1 MKRKISLK
9 LTVTLA
15 VIALLIVSTSV
26 VGIFAAKNVKEMT
39 KKNLD
44 DVSEKVGEINT
55 IYSETLVNQ
64 SLFDYK
70 EQLNAIT
77 NTVENYMKAFELSTD
92 ITANNANV
100 RSILD
105 NPDETYESFLN
116 DAIQGIYEQ
125 ANNNAVDIAYLYIGY
140 ENGAT
145 YTYPSWDTSDYDPR
159 TRGWY
164 KEAMAEPNKV
174 NWSAPYIDIDNG
186 KLVMTATKVV
196 ENMNGEPIGVVAAD
210 INLDSLQKMMNSYSL
225 GETGY
230 IVAVDQN
237 GYILNHPEDQGKE
250 SSDAFTYV
258 GKKTE
263 EKTIIDYVEKD
274 TQKAEIAD
282 YTSEG
287 QEKTVI
293 MTKVSG
299 SNITLVGSFNKADI
313 LSIANQ
319 TSEEFDTFVVELNEN
334 MLQEEAN
341 TNNQMVL
348 IVLGL
353 IVIFSILTFF
363 GVDRILINKINV
375 LINGIDQMSKGDF
388 SKSVSFETP
397 TLELYN
403 AGNRLESL
411 RDSVKGILLQV
422 KKSTNQVDAVSSNLT
437 SHGEMLAS
445 SSDSVVNAVEEIANG
460 ATEQAID
467 ATDAAESMDELSNAI
482 DETSKSNNQTKTVA
496 NEATKKIQSSHLVIE
511 KMNETTINQKNTL
524 TEATKKT
531 EALSQVI
538 ESITGI
544 TDTISN
550 IAEQTNLLALNASI
564 EAARAGEHG
573 KGFAVVADEIR
584 KLAEETSHSTKE
596 IRSKI
601 EGVKITSTE
610 VVEAMG
616 EIENTTKAQETV
628 GSQVTNTFD
637 EINKSLLDVLENI
650 NKSTKHIMSVV
661 ASKNLVNGKIENIVA
676 VTEET
681 AAASEEVNATIDQ
694 QHIVVTEISD
704 LAKDLKTD
712 ILTLNQ
718 NIEQF
723 NL

>member
-1 MKRKISLK
+1 MKRKMSLK

-26 VGIFAAKNVKEMT
+26 VGLFAAGNIKEMT
-39 KKNLD
+39 QKNLE
-44 DVSEKVGEINT
+44 DVSVKVNEINT
-55 IYSETLVNQ
+55 TYSDTLVNQ

-70 EQLNAIT
+70 EQLDAIT
-77 NTVENYMKAFELSTD
+77 NTVENYMKAFELSAD

-105 NPDETYESFLN
+105 NPDETYERFLN
-116 DAIQGIYEQ
+116 NAIQGIYEQ
-125 ANNNAVDIAYLYIGY
+125 ANANDVNIAYLYIGY
-140 ENGAT
+140 ENGKT

-164 KEAMAEPNKV
+164 KEAMVNPDQV

-196 ENMNGEPIGVVAAD
+196 KNMDGEAIGVVAAD

-230 IVAVDQN
+230 IMAVDQN
-237 GYILNHPEDQGKE
+237 GYILNHPEDIGKE
-250 SSDAFTYV
+250 SSEDFTYV

-263 EKTIIDYVEKD
+263 EETIKEYVNSEENEA
-274 TQKAEIAD
+274 QIAD
-282 YTSEG
+282 YTSAGE
-287 QEKTVI
+287 EKTVI
-293 MTKVSG
+293 MTKVLG

-319 TSEEFDTFVVELNEN
+319 TSDEFNLFVEELNEN
-334 MLQEEAN
+334 MLKEEAN
-341 TNNQMVL
+341 VNNQMIL

-353 IVIFSILTFF
+353 IVIFSILTFII
-363 GVDRILINKINV
+363 VDRILIKKINV
-375 LINGIDQMSKGDF
+375 LIDGINQMSKGDF
-388 SKSVSFETP
+388 SKKVSFNAR
-397 TLELYN
+397 TLELHN

-411 RDSVKGILLQV
+411 RESIKEILLKV
-422 KKSTNQVDAVSSNLT
+422 KASSNAVNHVSSDLT

-445 SSDSVVNAVEEIANG
+445 SSDSVVSAVEEIANG
-460 ATEQAID
+460 ATEQAVD

-482 DETSKSNNQTKTVA
+482 DQTTKSNNQTKNVA
-496 NEATKKIQSSHLVIE
+496 DEATEKIKSSHLVIE
-511 KMNETTINQKNTL
+511 KMNDTTKHQKNTL
-524 TEATKKT
+524 AEATKKT

-544 TDTISN
+544 TDTISD

-584 KLAEETSHSTKE
+584 KLAEETSLSTKE
-596 IRSKI
+596 IRSKV
-601 EGVKITSTE
+601 EGVQVTSTE
-610 VVEAMG
+610 VVESME
-616 EIENTTKAQETV
+616 EIENSTKAQEAV
-628 GSQVTNTFD
+628 GSEVTNTFE
-637 EINKSLLDVLENI
+637 EINQSLLDVLKNI
-650 NKSTKHIMSVV
+650 DLSTDYILKVV
-661 ASKNLVNGKIENIVA
+661 ESKNLVNSKIENIVA

-681 AAASEEVNATIDQ
+681 AAASEEVNATIDE
-694 QHIVVTEISD
+694 QHIAVTEISD

-712 ILTLNQ
+712 VTALNE

>member
-1 MKRKISLK
+1 MKRKMSLK

-26 VGIFAAKNVKEMT
+26 VGLFAAKNVKEMT
-39 KKNLD
+39 QKNLE
-44 DVSEKVGEINT
+44 DVSVKVNEINT
-55 IYSETLVNQ
+55 TYSDTLINR

-70 EQLNAIT
+70 EQLDAIT
-77 NTVENYMKAFELSTD
+77 NTVENYMKAFELSAD
-92 ITANNANV
+92 ISANNANV

-105 NPDETYESFLN
+105 NPDETYERFLN
-116 DAIQGIYEQ
+116 NAIQGIYEQ
-125 ANNNAVDIAYLYIGY
+125 ANANDVNIAYLYIGY
-140 ENGAT
+140 ENGET

-159 TRGWY
+159 TREWY
-164 KEAMAEPNKV
+164 KEAMADPNKV

-196 ENMNGEPIGVVAAD
+196 KNMSDEAIGVVAAD

-230 IVAVDQN
+230 IMAVDQY
-237 GYILNHPEDQGKE
+237 GYILNHPEDLGKE
-250 SSDAFTYV
+250 SSEDFTYV
-258 GKKTE
+258 GKKTKE
-263 EKTIIDYVEKD
+263 ETIIEYIEDDMNEA
-274 TQKAEIAD
+274 QIAD
-282 YTSEG
+282 YTDGGE
-287 QEKTVI
+287 EKTVI
-293 MTKVSG
+293 MTKVPG

-319 TSEEFDTFVVELNEN
+319 TSEEFDSFVEELNEN

-341 TNNQMVL
+341 VSNQMIL

-363 GVDRILINKINV
+363 IVDRILIKKINV
-375 LINGIDQMSKGDF
+375 LIDGIDQMAKGDF
-388 SKSVSFETP
+388 SKNVSFKAH

-411 RDSVKGILLQV
+411 RESVKEILLKV
-422 KKSTNQVDAVSSNLT
+422 KASSSAVNNVSSSLT

-445 SSDSVVNAVEEIANG
+445 SSDSVVSAVEEIANG
-460 ATEQAID
+460 ATEQAVD

-482 DETSKSNNQTKTVA
+482 DETTKSNNQTKNVA
-496 NEATKKIQSSHLVIE
+496 DEATEKIKSSHLVIE
-511 KMNETTINQKNTL
+511 KMNETTTHQKNTL
-524 TEATKKT
+524 SEASKKT
-531 EALSQVI
+531 EALSHVI

-544 TDTISN
+544 TDTISD

-596 IRSKI
+596 IRSKV
-601 EGVKITSTE
+601 EGVQVTSSE
-610 VVEAMG
+610 VVESME
-616 EIENTTKAQETV
+616 EIENSTKAQEAV
-628 GSQVTNTFD
+628 GMEVTNTFE
-637 EINKSLLDVLENI
+637 EINQSLLDVLKNI
-650 NKSTKHIMSVV
+650 DLSTNYILKVV
-661 ASKNLVNGKIENIVA
+661 ESKNLVNGKIENIVA

-681 AAASEEVNATIDQ
+681 AAASEEVNATIDE
-694 QHIVVTEISD
+694 QHIAVTEISD

-712 ILTLNQ
+712 VTALNE

>member
-1 MKRKISLK
+1 MKRKMSLK

-26 VGIFAAKNVKEMT
+26 VGLFAAKNVKEMT
-39 KKNLD
+39 QKNLE
-44 DVSEKVGEINT
+44 DVSVKVNEINT
-55 IYSETLVNQ
+55 TYSDTLINR

-70 EQLNAIT
+70 EQLDAIT
-77 NTVENYMKAFELSTD
+77 NTVENYMKAFELSAD
-92 ITANNANV
+92 ISANNANV

-105 NPDETYESFLN
+105 NPDETYERFLN
-116 DAIQGIYEQ
+116 NAIQGIYEQ
-125 ANNNAVDIAYLYIGY
+125 ANANDVNIAYLYIGY
-140 ENGAT
+140 ENGET

-159 TRGWY
+159 TREWY
-164 KEAMAEPNKV
+164 KEAMADPNKV

-196 ENMNGEPIGVVAAD
+196 KNMSDEAIGVVAAD

-230 IVAVDQN
+230 IMAVDQY
-237 GYILNHPEDQGKE
+237 GYILNHPEDLGKE
-250 SSDAFTYV
+250 SSEDFTYV

-263 EKTIIDYVEKD
+263 EETIIEYIEDDMNEA
-274 TQKAEIAD
+274 QIAD
-282 YTSEG
+282 YTDGEE
-287 QEKTVI
+287 EKTVI
-293 MTKVSG
+293 MTKVPG

-319 TSEEFDTFVVELNEN
+319 TSEEFDSFVEELNEN

-341 TNNQMVL
+341 VSNQMIL

-363 GVDRILINKINV
+363 IVDRILIKKINV
-375 LINGIDQMSKGDF
+375 LIDGIDQMAKGDF
-388 SKSVSFETP
+388 SKNVSFKAH

-411 RDSVKGILLQV
+411 RESVKEILLKV
-422 KKSTNQVDAVSSNLT
+422 KASSSAVNNVSSNLT
-437 SHGEMLAS
+437 NHGEMLAS
-445 SSDSVVNAVEEIANG
+445 SSDSVVSAVEEIANG

-482 DETSKSNNQTKTVA
+482 DETTKSNNQTKNVA
-496 NEATKKIQSSHLVIE
+496 DEATEKIKSSHLVIE
-511 KMNETTINQKNTL
+511 KMNETTTHQKNTL
-524 TEATKKT
+524 SEASKKT
-531 EALSQVI
+531 EALSHVI

-544 TDTISN
+544 TDTISD

-596 IRSKI
+596 IRSKV
-601 EGVKITSTE
+601 EGVQVTSSE
-610 VVEAMG
+610 VVESME
-616 EIENTTKAQETV
+616 EIENSTKAQEAV
-628 GSQVTNTFD
+628 GMEVTNTFE
-637 EINKSLLDVLENI
+637 EINQSLLDVLKNI
-650 NKSTKHIMSVV
+650 DLSTNYILKVV
-661 ASKNLVNGKIENIVA
+661 ESKNLVNGKIENIVA

-681 AAASEEVNATIDQ
+681 AAASEEVNATIDE
-694 QHIVVTEISD
+694 QHIAVTEISD

-712 ILTLNQ
+712 VTALNE

>member
-1 MKRKISLK
+1 MKKKISLK

-15 VIALLIVSTSV
+15 VITLLIISTSV
-26 VGIFAAKNVKEMT
+26 VGIFAARNVKEMT
-39 KKNLD
+39 QKNLK
-44 DVSEKVGEINT
+44 DVSEKVNEINT
-55 IYSETLVNQ
+55 TYSETLVNQ

-70 EQLNAIT
+70 EQLDAIT

-92 ITANNANV
+92 IAANNANV

-105 NPDETYESFLN
+105 NPDEAYETFLN
-116 DAIQGIYEQ
+116 NAIEGIYKQ
-125 ANNNAVDIAYLYIGY
+125 ANNNQVDIAYLYIGY
-140 ENGAT
+140 ENGET

-164 KEAMAEPNKV
+164 KEAMDEPNKV

-186 KLVMTATKVV
+186 KLVMTVTKVV
-196 ENMNGEPIGVVAAD
+196 KNMAGNPIGVVAAD

-230 IVAVDQN
+230 IMAVDQN
-237 GYILNHPEDQGKE
+237 GYVLNHPEDEGKE
-250 SSDAFTYV
+250 NSDTFTYV
-258 GKKTE
+258 GNKTE
-263 EKTIIDYVEKD
+263 EKTIIAYVEKN
-274 TQKAEIAD
+274 TQEAEIAD
-282 YTSEG
+282 YTSDG

-293 MTKVSG
+293 MTKVPG

-319 TSEEFDTFVVELNEN
+319 TSQEFDAFVEDLNEN

-341 TNNQMVL
+341 ASNQMVL

-353 IVIFSILTFF
+353 IVIFSIFTFF
-363 GVDRILINKINV
+363 LVDRILINKINV
-375 LINGIDQMSKGDF
+375 LINGIDQLSKGDF
-388 SKSVSFETP
+388 SKSVSFQTL

-403 AGNRLESL
+403 AGDRLERL
-411 RDSVKGILLQV
+411 RESVKGILLTV
-422 KKSTNQVDAVSSNLT
+422 KESSNQVENVSSNLT
-437 SHGEMLAS
+437 NHGEMLAS

-482 DETSKSNNQTKTVA
+482 DETSNSNNQTKNVA
-496 NEATKKIQSSHLVIE
+496 SEATEKIKSSHVVIE
-511 KMNETTINQKNTL
+511 KMNETTVNQKKTL
-524 TEATKKT
+524 AEATKKT
-531 EALSQVI
+531 EALSHVI

-544 TDTISN
+544 TDTISD

-616 EIENTTKAQETV
+616 EIENTTKAQASV
-628 GSQVTNTFD
+628 GSQVTITFE
-637 EINKSLLDVLENI
+637 EINKSLLSVLENI
-650 NKSTKHIMSVV
+650 NRSTEHIMSVV

-704 LAKDLKTD
+704 LAEDLKSD
-712 ILTLNQ
+712 VVILNK